1 LLLRAGRLRINRQE
15 EDQAAKYIDK
25 ACAAD
30 PDSVRVSNHA
40 YWRVQYYLK
49 KGQIAKARQIADEGG
64 EVYSSVGLEAKASFL
79 EGTSNYNGALVW
91 YAKIEERY
99 DNDRPLLAFCER
111 YKQRTGDTR
120 FDAEV
125 KKRLKKSLPQRNRKS
140 SLADCHGAPTDG
152 VLIQHRTIC

>member
-1 LLLRAGRLRINRQE
+1 LTPFATTRWATNEINRQE

-25 ACAAD
+25 AV
-30 PDSVRVSNHA
+30 PPTRDSVRVSNHA
-40 YWRVQYYLK
+40 YWRVQYYLRR
-49 KGQIAKARQIADEGG
+49 ARLRRRAQIADEGG
-64 EVYSSVGLEAKASFL
+64 EVYSSVVWRPRRHFWKGRAI
-79 EGTSNYNGALVW
+79 TNGALVW

-125 KKRLKKSLPQRNRKS
+125 KKRLKKVFPNGIEKV
-140 SLADCHGAPTDG
+140 SLAGLPRRSH
-152 VLIQHRTIC
+152 